1 MGNVSFMNLTPH
13 DVKIVVAEG
22 QEVVI
27 KPSGAIARCTEVPM
41 NKSETRTVVFNGAAI
56 TLRKQVWSDVVGLPD
71 PQDGVL
77 YIVSGIVRDR
87 VKRDDVVAPDTSL
100 GAVRDDSNR
109 IVGVMGL
116 VY

>member
-1 MGNVSFMNLTPH
+1 MENVNFINLTPH
-13 DVKIVVAEG
+13 DVKIVSEG
-22 QEVVI
+22 QEIVV
-27 KPSGAIARCTEVPM
+27 KPCGAVARCTEVPM
-41 NKSETRTVVFNGAAI
+41 SSSESRTVLFNGVPV
-56 TLRKQVWSDVVGLPD
+56 TLRKQVWSDVVGLPA

-100 GAVRDDSNR
+100 GAVRDAEKR
-109 IVGVMGL
+109 IVGVLGL